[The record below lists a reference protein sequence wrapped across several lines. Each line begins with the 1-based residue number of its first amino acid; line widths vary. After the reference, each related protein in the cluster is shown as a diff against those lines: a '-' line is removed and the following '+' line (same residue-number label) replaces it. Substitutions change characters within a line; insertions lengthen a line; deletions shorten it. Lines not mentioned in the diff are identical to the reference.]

1 MAYRIVEKSIF
12 ETNARKFVDEEFTY
26 PNTQVV
32 SRSYHY
38 KGKDK
43 FIEVLL
49 IGKELSK
56 KTIDSLTQKLSRY
69 KLKGVKLIV
78 RQGLDARHQ
87 VDLSQIKESILEDVF
102 NKLPKP
108 DTVKSRP
115 VIVVNRDKQVL
126 AELKVLYPAI
136 ISFGTSKVPINKPD
150 SLRADSVEI
159 AMIKFKTQIPD
170 ADRVKLQNWLRARY
184 QAASLKLVVQ

>member
-1 MAYRIVEKSIF
+1 MSEIES
-12 ETNARKFVDEEFTY
+12 
-26 PNTQVV
+26 VV
-32 SRSYHY
+32 SE
-38 KGKDK
+38 
-43 FIEVLL
+43 F
-49 IGKELSK
+49 
-56 KTIDSLTQKLSRY
+56 
-69 KLKGVKLIV
+69 V

-170 ADRVKLQNWLRARY
+170 ADRVKLQNWFRARY